1 MFHFRR
7 RVPSRL
13 RERGARAF
21 LALSLSTELPFQAAR
36 RAEALLAALERA
48 ERNVDARAELTGAEI
63 DAILTEV
70 ARSALARMLAQ
81 QDDDARTED
90 DADARIAALEERIA
104 VLWSAARK
112 RDYQLIEPELGRAA
126 DTLSIDLPT
135 PVPSSLGRPA
145 AGLMRELAEAEILA
159 EEGEDVTRAAEPIVA
174 RHFNGDVRAFAAAPV
189 LFSTAFERTAAAAA
203 SPDMRRNTEAT
214 GKLFLELMGDR
225 PIAALGTAV
234 MEDFLHLV
242 SRLPKTHG
250 KGHGRNRHAKI
261 GKEID
266 KRAEIAEADAADE
279 AATEPLRD
287 RDDLPM
293 AEKRARL
300 SALLVPRVTMTTVRR
315 HRDAL
320 NRIVKTAVEKLGA
333 AQRDA
338 VPSYK
343 RLDELIREKAP
354 EDALYIRVTQP
365 KTRMPW
371 SQERLQALLTS
382 PIYAGCASPHRRWKP
397 GACIIRDATY
407 WVPLMIMTMGTR
419 IEEVLILKR
428 RNVIRRNGVHCF
440 VLGCDPDQSAKT
452 EDSERV
458 VPIPQLL
465 LDLGFVEWV
474 RETAGT
480 DALLFPCAARRSAG
494 ATLSAAFGKHLRHL
508 LGKLGLADFDEDF
521 YALRKT
527 LSTELARLDVADG
540 RRQAIAGH
548 KGGAIINRHYTAH
561 HAADLKRELDRVDLC
576 VEVAHS
582 ERHRFPVIAECHLA
596 AGATVDVDVALG
608 DDLGACAVRL
618 TGPDGAE
625 LLAARVRDAGPVP
638 AEWAGAPLLELGTV
652 LARLR
657 AILADARPRPPRDRQ
672 RRRAFENLWAMA

>member
-1 MFHFRR
+1 M
-7 RVPSRL
+7 
-13 RERGARAF
+13 EARAG
-21 LALSLSTELPFQAAR
+21 
-36 RAEALLAALERA
+36 
-48 ERNVDARAELTGAEI
+48 VTGGEI

-70 ARSALARMLAQ
+70 ARAELARMLVQ
-81 QDDDARTED
+81 QDGDARTQA
-90 DADARIAALEERIA
+90 DAEARIAALEERVA
-104 VLWSAARK
+104 ELRAAARR
-112 RDYQLIEPELGRAA
+112 RDNQLVEPALRRAA
-126 DTLSIDLPT
+126 ATLSIELPT

-145 AGLMRELAEAEILA
+145 AGLVRELAEAEILA
-159 EEGEDVTRAAEPIVA
+159 EKGEDVARAAEPVVA
-174 RHFNGDVRAFAAAPV
+174 GQSNGAVAAAPV
-189 LFSTAFERTAAAAA
+189 PFSLAFEKTAAAAA

-214 GKLFLELMGDR
+214 GKLFLELMSDR

-250 KGHGRNRHAKI
+250 KGHGRNRHERI

-266 KRAEIAEADAADE
+266 KRVEIAEADAADE

-287 RDDLPM
+287 RDHLPM
-293 AEKRARL
+293 AEKLARL
-300 SALLVPRVTMTTVRR
+300 SGLLVPRLTMTTVRR

-343 RLDELIREKAP
+343 RLEALVRENAPDDELHM
-354 EDALYIRVTQP
+354 RVTQR

-382 PIYAGCASPHRRWKP
+382 PIYAGCASPQRRWKP
-397 GACIIRDATY
+397 EACIIRDATY
-407 WVPLMIMTMGTR
+407 WVPLMVMTMGTR
-419 IEEVLILKR
+419 VEEVLILKW
-428 RNVIRRNGVHCF
+428 RNVIRRNGVHCLI
-440 VLGCDPDQSAKT
+440 LGMDPDQSAKT

-458 VPIPQLL
+458 VPVPQLL

-521 YALRKT
+521 YALRMT

-540 RRQAIAGH
+540 RRQALAGH
-548 KGGAIINRHYTAH
+548 KGGTIINRHYTAH

-576 VEVAHS
+576 VRVAHS

-596 AGATVDVDVALG
+596 AEATVDVDVALG
-608 DDLGACAVRL
+608 DDLGACALRL
-618 TGPDGAE
+618 TGADGTE
-625 LLAARVRDAGPVP
+625 LLAARVRDVGPVP

-652 LARLR
+652 LARMR
-657 AILADARPRPPRDRQ
+657 AVPADARPRPPKDKQ
-672 RRRAFENLWAMA
+672 RRRAFERLWAMAWRAVRSAPVTSERRRPNAARRWTPSPAARGAHGRGAATGRVPGRRPWFRR